1 MFGRFFGVYL
11 GPAVISGSSARAV
24 STANTG
30 LRLPYPMAVANVG
43 RMVGTP
49 LTDLRT
55 AVLEQL
61 NGIDGSTHL
70 NDVLRSLAEVPVLVR
85 PLSGQ
90 CSAYES

>member
-1 MFGRFFGVYL
+1 MHESV
-11 GPAVISGSSARAV
+11 VRA
-24 STANTG
+24 TADPLSQRLLSVTADP
-30 LRLPYPMAVANVG
+30 RVLPYPMAVANVG

-61 NGIDGSTHL
+61 KGIDGSTHL

-85 PLSGQ
+85 PLSGSGQ
-90 CSAYES
+90 CSAHES